1 MMIDTLINSLDISN
15 PTDLL
20 KGIDFNIG
28 LDNYMDDANFLSL
41 GSMLD
46 FNSLIFPSVEI
57 CNPFN
62 YDESLDVSIES
73 HIGEPFNKDVIYDDM
88 AIDSFCR
95 REQQSAIPKL
105 EYSIVGVDN
114 YINTPTIDV
123 LPISKENLGTILDS
137 DEGQFVN
144 GIDVSFGNNIDSI
157 YDPYIE
163 SSQKDLEYHSSK
175 ITETDA
181 AEKMKYHLEE
191 IEEAKRSE
199 NYWKD
204 CKENA
209 EYESRKSEIRRA
221 EILQIPFKGNH
232 YDQNALDFLEECHR
246 KGIDLPNSVNHSNI
260 KSESIVD
267 RSVNGG
273 FTSIDQTLI
282 KDALNNKLEN
292 GKISKDEYDKLSSM
306 LSRT

>member
-1 MMIDTLINSLDISN
+1 MIIDTLINSLDISN
-15 PTDLL
+15 HIDLL

-41 GSMLD
+41 GSVLD

-73 HIGEPFNKDVIYDDM
+73 HIGEPFNKDVIYDNM
-88 AIDSFCR
+88 PIDSFCS
-95 REQQSAIPKL
+95 REQLSAIPKL

-114 YINTPTIDV
+114 YINTPTIDM
-123 LPISKENLGTILDS
+123 LPVSKENIDAVLGS
-137 DEGQFVN
+137 DGGQFVN
-144 GIDVSFGNNIDSI
+144 GVDVSFGNNIDSI

-232 YDQNALDFLEECHR
+232 YDQNALDFLDECHR
-246 KGIDLPNSVNHSNI
+246 KGVELPSSVDHSSF

-267 RSVNGG
+267 RSVDGG
-273 FTSIDQTLI
+273 FKSIDKTLI
-282 KDALNNKLEN
+282 RDSLNNELEKGN
-292 GKISKDEYDKLSSM
+292 LSKEEYDKLDSM